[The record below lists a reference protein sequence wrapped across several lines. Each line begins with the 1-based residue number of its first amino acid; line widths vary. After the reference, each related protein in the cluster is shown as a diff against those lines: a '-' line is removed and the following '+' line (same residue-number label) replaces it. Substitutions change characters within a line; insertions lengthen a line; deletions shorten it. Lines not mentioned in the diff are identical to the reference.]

1 MKKTNNYELLQ
12 YMLSFSLLMGAG
24 ISNMLTS
31 AKEDIWLCCIL
42 GTFLGF
48 IILFIFTKLNNQNLK
63 ITSFISNLTL
73 LFFGLYST
81 TKLISSIYLSS
92 TPSYIIM
99 IPNILLIIY
108 IVKQGFNAYLRSINT
123 LFIFFII
130 LMIFSAFMLTP
141 SIELDFF
148 KPILIN
154 SPSKILTGSLSFAV
168 TSTFPIILIPNFK
181 QKYKPKFYLY
191 STINLFI
198 VIVCTFGNLGPEIS
212 VLYRYPE
219 YIVLKRISALN
230 FIDNVENI
238 LFMIWI
244 IIGFTSSSL
253 SALNIAKLYD
263 QKVFYIVLLTLYI
276 LISFWLIDSYKVID
290 FLVKNYLIILSSTI
304 IIYLL
309 GKIKRTSQK
318 QS

>member
-1 MKKTNNYELLQ
+1 MKKINNYGFLQ

-24 ISNMLTS
+24 ISNILTTS
-31 AKEDIWLCCIL
+31 KEDAWICSIL
-42 GTFLGF
+42 GTILGL
-48 IILFIFTKLNNQNLK
+48 IILFIFTKLNDQSFK
-63 ITSFISNLTL
+63 ITSFISNLIL

-108 IVKQGFNAYLRSINT
+108 MVKQGFNAYLRSINT
-123 LFIFFII
+123 LFIFFAI
-130 LMIFSAFMLTP
+130 LMIFSAAMLTP

-154 SPSKILTGSLSFAV
+154 SPMKILIGSLSFAV
-168 TSTFPIILIPNFK
+168 TSTFPIVLIPNFK
-181 QKYKPKFYLY
+181 EKYKPKFYLY
-191 STINLFI
+191 SAINIII
-198 VIVCTFGNLGPEIS
+198 VIICTYGNLGPEMS
-212 VLYRYPE
+212 ELYRYPE

-253 SALNIAKLYD
+253 SALNITKLYG
-263 QKVFYIVLLTLYI
+263 QKVFYIVLLILYA

-290 FLVKNYLIILSSTI
+290 FLVKNYLIILSISTG
-304 IIYLL
+304 IYAL

-318 QS
+318 